1 MKTKR
6 LILGIYLEPS
16 VWVCDKEV
24 DIDPKSISSKECL
37 EIVFSK
43 KLQNGIEVCVQ
54 RQGFIVVAF
63 PESLLGIK
71 ISEIRTANLLPINVA
86 QLALSFFNAFLFL
99 VYNQTYKYYNGGF
112 QSIKQAIDIAD
123 IWRWPDYSSELKD
136 IAIQQPSPIMKQDRM
151 LSLDVVKYSVLRTI
165 GRLKENDRLFRSKL
179 PTEILDQA
187 LDLLLTDNDTQV
199 NWQLLALLNKAIF
212 IIQKAEFEESL
223 VISWSVAEA
232 LIEIEWKSYI
242 LRTNENIGTSGEKT
256 VNSPRLE
263 KLVSANYDASHRT
276 EILELAKV
284 IPYELYKRSLKA
296 RKTRND
302 WLHYLKPVSQEKCRD
317 CFFVA
322 RDLLSRK
329 MGFTIEHPGAFY
341 VQDEYMPKK
350 SRIK

>member
-16 VWVCDKEV
+16 VWVYDKGI
-24 DIDPKSISSKECL
+24 DIDPKSISREECL

-54 RQGFIVVAF
+54 RQGLIVVAF

-71 ISEIRTANLLPINVA
+71 VSEIRTANLLPINVA

-99 VYNQTYKYYNGGF
+99 IYNQTYKHYNGRF
-112 QSIKQAIDIAD
+112 QSIKQAIDISD

-136 IAIQQPSPIMKQDRM
+136 IAIKQPLPIMKQDRM
-151 LSLDVVKYSVLRTI
+151 PSLDVESRLSLRTI
-165 GRLKENDRLFRSKL
+165 GRLSENDKLFRPKL
-179 PTEILDQA
+179 PAEILDQA

-199 NWQLLALLNKAIF
+199 NWQLLALLNKAMF

-223 VISWSVAEA
+223 VVSWSVAEA
-232 LIEIEWKSYI
+232 LIEIEWKNYI
-242 LRTNENIGTSGEKT
+242 LQTNENIGTSGEKT
-256 VNSPRLE
+256 VNSERLK
-263 KLVSANYDASHRT
+263 KLVSANYYASHRA

-284 IPYELYKRSLKA
+284 IPYELYKRSLNA
-296 RKTRND
+296 RQTRND
-302 WLHYLKPVSQEKCRD
+302 WLHYLKPVSQKECRN

-341 VQDEYMPKK
+341 VQDEHMPK
-350 SRIK
+350 

>member
-1 MKTKR
+1 MKTNL

-16 VWVCDKEV
+16 VWVYDKGV
-24 DIDPKSISSKECL
+24 DIDPKSISSEECL

-63 PESLLGIK
+63 PDSLLGIK
-71 ISEIRTANLLPINVA
+71 ISEIRTANLLPIKVA
-86 QLALSFFNAFLFL
+86 QFALSFFNAFLFL
-99 VYNQTYKYYNGGF
+99 IYNQTYKHYNGGF
-112 QSIKQAIDIAD
+112 QSIKQAIDISD

-136 IAIQQPSPIMKQDRM
+136 IAIKQPLHIMNQGRM
-151 LSLDVVKYSVLRTI
+151 LSLDAESYLSFRTI
-165 GRLKENDRLFRSKL
+165 GRLTENDRLFRGNL
-179 PTEILDQA
+179 PAEILDQA
-187 LDLLLTDNDTQV
+187 LDLLFTDNDIQV

-212 IIQKAEFEESL
+212 IIQRAEFEESL
-223 VISWSVAEA
+223 VVSWSVAEA
-232 LIEIEWKSYI
+232 LIEIEWENYI
-242 LRTNENIGTSGEKT
+242 LQTNEKIGTSGEKT
-256 VNSPRLE
+256 VNSKRLG
-263 KLVSANYDASHRT
+263 KLVSTNYDASHRA

-302 WLHYLKPVSQEKCRD
+302 WLHDLKPVSQEKCRN

-341 VQDEYMPKK
+341 VQYEHMPKK

>member
-1 MKTKR
+1 MKTNR

-16 VWVCDKEV
+16 VWVYGKGV
-24 DIDPKSISSKECL
+24 DIDPKSISIEECL

-71 ISEIRTANLLPINVA
+71 ISEIRTANLLPIKVA

-99 VYNQTYKYYNGGF
+99 IYNQTYKHYNGGF
-112 QSIKQAIDIAD
+112 QSIKQAIDISD

-136 IAIQQPSPIMKQDRM
+136 IAIKQPLHIMKQDRM
-151 LSLDVVKYSVLRTI
+151 LSLDAESYLSFRTI
-165 GRLKENDRLFRSKL
+165 GRLTENDRLFRGDL
-179 PTEILDQA
+179 PAEILDQA
-187 LDLLLTDNDTQV
+187 LDLLFTDNDIQV

-212 IIQKAEFEESL
+212 IIQRAEFEESL
-223 VISWSVAEA
+223 VVSWSVAEA
-232 LIEIEWKSYI
+232 LIEIEWENYI
-242 LRTNENIGTSGEKT
+242 LQTNEKIGTSGEKT
-256 VNSPRLE
+256 VNSKRLD
-263 KLVSANYDASHRT
+263 KLVSTNYDASHRA

-302 WLHYLKPVSQEKCRD
+302 WLHDLKPVSQEKCRNPWI
-317 CFFVA
+317 V
-322 RDLLSRK
+322 L
-329 MGFTIEHPGAFY
+329 HP
-341 VQDEYMPKK
+341 
-350 SRIK
+350 R